1 MKKLFFLLIMMA
13 LIYQSSAQKIIYTEP
28 DRDDMSNM
36 SFDIIG
42 KMNGN
47 ILVYKTASTSHF
59 ISVYDANMKQIDRF
73 KLDYLT
79 DRVFNVDFVQY
90 PDFAYMFYQYQKRSI
105 IYCMAVKLDV
115 NGKKVGEPIQLDTT
129 DSREVQNNKIYSF
142 VQSAD
147 KQKIQFF
154 KINTSNDKVH
164 NITTILFDKNLSLI
178 HKAAEAVSM
187 RERNSFL
194 TAFEVDNKGT
204 FAFIK
209 AVGTSGNDN
218 IAQVI
223 LITKEAQSTVFNYH
237 NITKQDNIYLDEMKL
252 KANNSNNAYII
263 TSFYSNK
270 RRGDVQGI
278 FVSIWDN
285 HSNAEKLSS
294 MVVFDNELRNDARG
308 DASIKG
314 AFNDFFIKDIITKKD
329 GGFLLTSQCEYT
341 TSRGNSSSLNRWD
354 YLNNVSNFGGGNYYS
369 FGGGNYNSAYPWS
382 RYSSSYNITRYYA
395 DNIAIISLDSSAKMQ
410 WSNIIRKSQF
420 DESSDAFVG
429 YGMFNAGNQLKFLF
443 NLLEKN
449 QQLLNEHSIT
459 PDGQIIRSTTLKGL
473 DKGYDFM
480 PRNAKQVGAKQI
492 IVPCMLRS
500 FLCFA
505 KIDY

>member
-1 MKKLFFLLIMMA
+1 MKKGIYFLIMIA
-13 LIYQSSAQKIIYTEP
+13 FVYQASAQKIIYTEP
-28 DRDDMSNM
+28 DREDMNNM

-47 ILVYKTASTSHF
+47 ILVYKTVSSLHY
-59 ISVYDANMKQIDRF
+59 ISIYNAEMKQIDKF

-79 DRVFNVDFVQY
+79 ERVFNVDFVPY

-115 NGKKVGEPIQLDTT
+115 NGKKVGEPMLLDTT

-154 KINTSNDKVH
+154 KINNSNERVH
-164 NITTILFDKNLSLI
+164 TITTILFDKNLTLI
-178 HKAAEAVSM
+178 NKSIEAVSM

-194 TAFEVDNKGT
+194 TAFDVDNKGN
-204 FAFIK
+204 FAFLK
-209 AVGTSGNDN
+209 TVGTTGNDN
-218 IAQVI
+218 IAQVF
-223 LITKEAQSTVFNYH
+223 LITKQSQSSVFNYH
-237 NITKQDNIYLDEMKL
+237 NITKPENIYLDEMKL
-252 KANNSNNAYII
+252 KSNNNNNSYII

-285 HSNAEKLSS
+285 NSNSEKLSS
-294 MVVFDNELRNDARG
+294 AVVFDNEFRNDAKG
-308 DASIKG
+308 DASIKA

-341 TSRGNSSSLNRWD
+341 TSRGNNGNLNRWD
-354 YLNNVSNFGGGNYYS
+354 YLNNGSNFGGGNFYS
-369 FGGGNYNSAYPWS
+369 FGGGNFNAASPWS
-382 RYSSSYNITRYYA
+382 RYSNSYNITRYYA

-410 WSNIIRKSQF
+410 WSNVIRKSQF
-420 DESSDAFVG
+420 DDNNDAFVG

-449 QQLLNEHSIT
+449 QQMLNEQSIN
-459 PDGQIIRSTTLKGL
+459 PDGQIIRSSTLKGL